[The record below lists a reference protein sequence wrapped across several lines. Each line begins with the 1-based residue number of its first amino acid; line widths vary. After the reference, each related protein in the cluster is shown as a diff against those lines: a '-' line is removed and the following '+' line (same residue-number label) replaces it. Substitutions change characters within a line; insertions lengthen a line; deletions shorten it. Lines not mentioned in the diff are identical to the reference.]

1 MVGSQSIA
9 DIGGYDV
16 GVPVADTIQATHGFD
31 PDKNSMFWGDEL
43 IERSFQNVR

>member
-16 GVPVADTIQATHGFD
+16 GVPVADTIQATHA
-31 PDKNSMFWGDEL
+31 L
-43 IERSFQNVR
+43 IRIRTLRFGEMN